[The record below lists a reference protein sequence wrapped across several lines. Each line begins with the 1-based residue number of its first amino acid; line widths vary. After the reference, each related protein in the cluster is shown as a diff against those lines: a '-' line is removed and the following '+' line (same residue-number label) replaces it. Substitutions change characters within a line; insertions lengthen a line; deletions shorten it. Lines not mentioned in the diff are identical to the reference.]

1 MNLVMKDIEKRN
13 VLSEVALGNVPPDVV
28 ITNGNLFN
36 ASTGEFIRGQS
47 IWIKNG
53 MIVYV
58 GPDQDFQKGDQTVV
72 IDADGMVLL
81 PGLIEGH
88 THLNRSG
95 IEEYVKHVIPS
106 GVTTV
111 VMETIDPGLIVGKK
125 GIEYFA
131 KGLQGQPIRCY
142 YTVPPLCGLT
152 PSEEIN
158 APPNEELL
166 PLLRDPNCLGVGEI
180 FWGNIFLE
188 GRQGERVRELVS
200 LALSLGKQVEGH
212 TAGAAGRKLQAY
224 TCFGPSSDHEP
235 VTEEEVLERLR
246 LGYWVMIREGSV
258 RKELSGIKGVFNK
271 KIDFRRLALATDGID
286 PQTFIE
292 EGYLDASLKTALKLG
307 VPPKLAYQMVTIN
320 VAEHFR
326 LDHLIGSLSPGKMAD
341 ILIIPSPNDFSP
353 QWVMCDGKIIYKDG
367 KSLVEPK
374 KVFSPRYMFNTVK
387 VPEQMISLL
396 TKEAPA
402 VPANLSSLAGAGF
415 VEAGALAKVG
425 KGKVRVIELVTGL
438 VTREKII
445 NPEDPEE
452 SNDVVMLLA
461 LNRVEGKGS
470 FMGLLKGFGL
480 QRGAYGTTM
489 SWDTIDMFIVGCD
502 THSMVTVIHRLKEIG
517 GGGVYAIGDEIIS
530 EFEAPLCGFYS
541 LEPMEK
547 LNQKVKRLEAS
558 LKRNGVRW
566 EKPMLTIDTL
576 GTPAIPHLRMTHHGY
591 VRLRDRV
598 VLPVEV

>member
-1 MNLVMKDIEKRN
+1 MKSYMNNMEKRRI
-13 VLSEVALGNVPPDVV
+13 LSEVPLGNIPPDTV
-28 ITNGNLFN
+28 IVNGILFN
-36 ASTGEFIRGQS
+36 SFTGEFIKRQS
-47 IWIKNG
+47 IWVKNG
-53 MIVYV
+53 RIAYA
-58 GPDQDFQKGDQTVV
+58 GPDHDPQKDNKTQV
-72 IDADGMVLL
+72 IDASGMVLL
-81 PGLIEGH
+81 PGMIEGH
-88 THLNRSG
+88 THLSRSG

-111 VMETIDPGLIVGKK
+111 IMETIDLGLIVGKK

-258 RKELSGIKGVFNK
+258 RKELSGIKGVFDK

-326 LDHLIGSLSPGKMAD
+326 LDRLIGSLSPGKMAD

-387 VPEQMISLL
+387 VPEQMISRL
-396 TKEAPA
+396 TKGAPA
-402 VPANLSSLAGAGF
+402 VPTNLPSLTGAGF
-415 VEAGALAKVG
+415 AEAGALAKVG

-445 NPEDPEE
+445 NLEDPEE

-517 GGGVYAIGDEIIS
+517 GGGVYAMGGKVVS
-530 EFEAPLCGFYS
+530 EFRAPLCGFYS
-541 LEPMEK
+541 LKPMEI
-547 LNQKVKRLEAS
+547 LRAEVKELEES

-566 EKPMLTIDTL
+566 EKPILTIDTL
-576 GTPAIPHLRMTHHGY
+576 GTPAIPHLRITHHGY
-591 VRLRDRV
+591 VNLKDRKI
-598 VLPVEV
+598 LSLEA

>member
-1 MNLVMKDIEKRN
+1 MKPSMEKIEKRRKI
-13 VLSEVALGNVPPDVV
+13 SEVALGNVPPDAV

-36 ASTGEFIRGQS
+36 ALTGEFIKGQS
-47 IWIKNG
+47 IWIKEG
-53 MIVYV
+53 TIAYV
-58 GPDQDFQKGDQTVV
+58 GSDQDFSKGDQTVV

-111 VMETIDPGLIVGKK
+111 VMETIDLGLIVGKK
-125 GIEYFA
+125 GIGFLA
-131 KGLQGQPIRCY
+131 KGLQGQPIRFY

-152 PSEEIN
+152 LSEEIN
-158 APPNEELL
+158 APPNEDLL
-166 PLLRDPNCLGVGEI
+166 PFLKDPNCLGVGEI

-200 LALSLGKQVEGH
+200 LALHLGKRVEGH
-212 TAGAAGRKLQAY
+212 TAGATEKKLQAY

-235 VTEEEVLERLR
+235 ITEDEVMERLR
-246 LGYWVMIREGSV
+246 LGYWVMVREGSV
-258 RKELSGIKGVFNK
+258 RKELSGIKGVFDK
-271 KIDFRRLALATDGID
+271 KIDFRRLALATDGVD
-286 PQTFIE
+286 PQTFME
-292 EGYLDASLKTALKLG
+292 EGYLDASLKTLLRLG
-307 VPPKLAYQMVTIN
+307 VSPQLAYQMVTIN

-326 LDHLIGSLSPGKMAD
+326 LDHLIGSLSPGKVAD
-341 ILIIPSPNDFSP
+341 VLIIPSADDFLP
-353 QWVMCDGKIIYKDG
+353 QLVMCDGKIIYRDG

-374 KVFSPRYMFNTVK
+374 KVSSPRYMFNTVK
-387 VPEQMISLL
+387 VPEQVISLL
-396 TKEAPA
+396 MKGGPA
-402 VPANLSSLAGAGF
+402 VFTNLPSLAGA
-415 VEAGALAKVG
+415 LTKVG
-425 KGKVRVIELVTGL
+425 KGKVRAIELVTGL

-445 NPEDPEE
+445 DLEDPEE
-452 SNDVVMLLA
+452 SDVVMLLA

-489 SWDTIDMFIVGCD
+489 SWDTIDMFVVGCD
-502 THSMVTVIHRLKEIG
+502 MRSMLTVIRRLKEIG
-517 GGGVYAIGDEIIS
+517 GGGVYAMGDEVVS
-530 EFEAPLCGFYS
+530 EFSAPLCGFYS
-541 LEPMEK
+541 LKPMEI
-547 LNQKVKRLEAS
+547 LRAEVKELEES
-558 LKRNGVRW
+558 LKRNGVKW

-576 GTPAIPHLRMTHHGY
+576 GTPAIPHLRITHHGY
-591 VRLRDRV
+591 VRLRDRA